1 MQEKQLS
8 GKGAPSLGQSLPF
21 VPVILSKV
29 PRHSLAVSG
38 FATAILC
45 FSPSLR
51 AFPIHPDPFV
61 HLALA
66 ENETAD
72 GNIIFAVGKDFTLT
86 ADRILEL
93 LGRGELDAE
102 GVRRSVGAQ
111 ASTTRR

>member
-1 MQEKQLS
+1 MQEKQSS

-72 GNIIFAVGKDFTLT
+72 GNIIFAVGKDFTRPQTGYSNFLDVANWT
-86 ADRILEL
+86 LKACAD
-93 LGRGELDAE
+93 
-102 GVRRSVGAQ
+102 Q
-111 ASTTRR
+111 